1 MNSVRQYQYCEV
13 CDEGNIRIVTL
24 NRPEVRNAL
33 HNEASFE
40 LEEVWNEFME
50 REDLWVGIVT
60 GKGDQAFCAGN
71 DLRVQAAGKRGLAPQ
86 TGFGGLTFRFDVDKP
101 LIAAVNGVAMGGGF
115 ELALACD
122 LLVASENAVFAL
134 PEPRFGLIA
143 RAGGIHRLVRAIPQ
157 KQAVGMILTG
167 RRVTA
172 DEGKR
177 LGFINE
183 VVPDG
188 EALSAAKR
196 WAQMILECSPMA
208 IRASKQALYLG
219 LQEPSLEQAMRTVYP
234 AQKANME
241 SQDYVEGPKSFA
253 EKRKPIWKNK

>member
-1 MNSVRQYQYCEV
+1 MTERYQFCSVS
-13 CDEGNIRIVTL
+13 DEGNIRTVTL

-40 LEEVWNEFME
+40 LEEVWNEFAA

-71 DLRVQAAGKRGLAPQ
+71 DLKVQAAGKRGLRPQ
-86 TGFGGLTFRFDVDKP
+86 TGFGGLTFRFDNNKP

-122 LLVASENAVFAL
+122 FVIASENAVFAL

-143 RAGGIHRLVRAIPQ
+143 RAGGIHRLARAIPQ

-177 LGFINE
+177 LGFVNE
-183 VVPDG
+183 VVADG
-188 EALSAAKR
+188 EALPAAKR
-196 WAQMILECSPMA
+196 WAQLIVECSPMA

-241 SQDYVEGPKSFA
+241 SEDYIEGPKSFA
-253 EKRKPIWKNK
+253 EKRKPNWKNK